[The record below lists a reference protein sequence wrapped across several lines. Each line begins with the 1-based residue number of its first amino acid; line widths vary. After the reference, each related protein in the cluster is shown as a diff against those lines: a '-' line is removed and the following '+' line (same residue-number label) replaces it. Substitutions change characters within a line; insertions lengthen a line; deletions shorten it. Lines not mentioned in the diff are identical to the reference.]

1 MTAPA
6 GLLEVGTFG
15 RTHGVRGEIY
25 LDLISD
31 REERRRVGSRL
42 WCGGRWVTLTK
53 VRPNNDRLIV
63 AVEGIASPEEA
74 RLLTNL
80 SVYGEPIADEEAL
93 WVHELVGSRVVGVDG
108 TDYGVCTGVLDNPAH
123 LILETDADVLVP
135 VPFVVRQDDG
145 VVVVDPPA
153 GLLDLKDNS

>member
-31 REERRRVGSRL
+31 REERRRAGARL
-42 WCGGRWVTLTK
+42 WCNGNWLTLTK

-63 AVEGIASPEEA
+63 AVEGIASPEES
-74 RLLTNL
+74 RLLTNHT
-80 SVYGEPIADEEAL
+80 VYAEPIDDDDAL

-108 TDYGVCTGVLDNPAH
+108 TDYGVCTAVLDNPAH
-123 LILETDADVLVP
+123 AILETDAQVLVP
-135 VPFVVRQDDG
+135 VPFVVRISDDG
-145 VVVVDPPA
+145 VVLVDPPA
-153 GLLDLKDNS
+153 GLLELREN

>member
-1 MTAPA
+1 VTEPA

-25 LDLISD
+25 LDLVSD

-42 WCGGRWVTLTK
+42 WCDGRWVTLTK

-63 AVEGIASPEEA
+63 AVDGITSLEEA
-74 RLLTNL
+74 RLLTTL
-80 SVYGEPIADEEAL
+80 TVYGEPIADEEAL
-93 WVHELVGSRVVGVDG
+93 WVHELVGSRVVGVDD
-108 TDYGVCTGVLDNPAH
+108 TDYGVCTAVLDNPAH
-123 LILETDADVLVP
+123 LILETDIDVLIP
-135 VPFVVRQDDG
+135 VPFVVRRDDS

>member
-1 MTAPA
+1 MTEPA

-25 LDLISD
+25 LDLVSD

-42 WCGGRWVTLTK
+42 WCDGRWVTLTK

-63 AVEGIASPEEA
+63 AVDGITSLEEA
-74 RLLTNL
+74 RLLTTL
-80 SVYGEPIADEEAL
+80 TVYGEPIADEEAL
-93 WVHELVGSRVVGVDG
+93 WVHELVGSRVVGVDD
-108 TDYGVCTGVLDNPAH
+108 TDYGVCTAVLDNPAH
-123 LILETDADVLVP
+123 LILETDIDVLIP
-135 VPFVVRQDDG
+135 VPFVVRRDDS

>member
-1 MTAPA
+1 MTTPA

-25 LDLISD
+25 LDLLSD
-31 REERRRVGSRL
+31 REERRRVGARL
-42 WCGGRWVTLTK
+42 WCDGRWLTLTK

-74 RLLTNL
+74 RLLTNHA
-80 SVYGEPIADEEAL
+80 VYGEPIADDDAL

-108 TDYGVCTGVLDNPAH
+108 TDYGRCTAVLDNPAH
-123 LILETDADVLVP
+123 AILETDTDVLVP
-135 VPFVVRQDDG
+135 IPFVVRREDG
-145 VVVVDPPA
+145 LVVVDPPA
-153 GLLDLKDNS
+153 GLLELRDN

>member
-1 MTAPA
+1 MTTPA

-31 REERRRVGSRL
+31 RDERRREGARL
-42 WCGGRWVTLTK
+42 WCDGQWLTLVK
-53 VRPNNDRLIV
+53 VRPSNDRLIV
-63 AVEGIASPEEA
+63 AVEGFSSPEEA
-74 RLLTNL
+74 RRLTNHT
-80 SVYGEPIADEEAL
+80 VFGEPIADDDAL

-108 TDYGVCTGVLDNPAH
+108 ADYGVCTAVLDNPAH
-123 LILETDADVLVP
+123 AILETDADVLVP
-135 VPFVVRQDDG
+135 VPFVVRQEDG

-153 GLLDLKDNS
+153 GLLDLRES